1 MPKTTKRA
9 VKKVNKK
16 MTDKEFYEKLDALYY
31 EPDSEATVEQVKSW
45 VKFENINDEIL
56 LTRNGHLI
64 MENITIGAKNE
75 AVSLRA
81 NNSTNYWK
89 YACITILLGIV
100 VSMIIFTPTI
110 TSMFDACK
118 L

>member
-31 EPDSEATVEQVKSW
+31 EPDSEATVEQV
-45 VKFENINDEIL
+45 
-56 LTRNGHLI
+56 RNAGKWLGL
-64 MENITIGAKNE
+64 EE
-75 AVSLRA
+75 P
-81 NNSTNYWK
+81 TNYWK

-100 VSMIIFTPTI
+100 TAMILSTPTI
-110 TSMFDACK
+110 VSLFDACVQ
-118 L
+118 